1 MAGGGKTLK
10 IQLMLEKCTEGHE
23 SNGTPTPAD
32 NNESGKSRKE
42 VFYKGDGARFD
53 LDTTI
58 KFNINGT
65 YELSIIFRPVV
76 RIERMEIMGDVKTPS
91 EKSRDLES
99 VTYVAYF
106 DTKAKQNS
114 KNGKR
119 DKIHIFLDL
128 GEYGPLNF
136 DLQAKYY
143 REKDNHAVWGN
154 QLHHIDLEA
163 FCSGGEVKISKML
176 FW

>member
-1 MAGGGKTLK
+1 MEKQRHALMQRGALPSWRKAT
-10 IQLMLEKCTEGHE
+10 IQLIVTIQRMTEIDG
-23 SNGTPTPAD
+23 AD
-32 NNESGKSRKE
+32 MKYRSLS
-42 VFYKGDGARFD
+42 YKGDGARFD

-119 DKIHIFLDL
+119 DKIHIFLD
-128 GEYGPLNF
+128 
-136 DLQAKYY
+136 AKYY